1 MVDVRRQQHLGAWF
15 PHGLLASLQAQL
27 AAAPQLE
34 EMTVQLQAALHAHC
48 CSAGEQ
54 SRMLEQRLAAV

>member
-1 MVDVRRQQHLGAWF
+1 LGAWF